1 MLSEKE
7 IEVLKAGAYGVTRDG
22 RKVKYLGKVS
32 SNTNGWLTFNK
43 LNEIQDV
50 FLQYSTFASYFNK
63 TEHELDIVGL
73 WEDRPEPFNLERA
86 LAGEMIVENNVHY
99 WLVAQSRANKDE
111 YILEDLEGNTTT
123 CRLDEL
129 YNKFTMWKEPE
140 PVKPSAD
147 DLPKPIRELD
157 DITEIWRITVDC
169 DENRL
174 VPHRT
179 IKGSG
184 WTSGER
190 ERAANGCYYATEE
203 DCRAVCNWLMNR

>member
-7 IEVLKAGAYGVTRDG
+7 IEALKAGAYGVTRDG

-32 SNTNGWLTFNK
+32 SNTNGWITFNK

-63 TEHELDIVGL
+63 KEHDLDIVGL
-73 WEDRPEPFNLERA
+73 WENKPEPFDLERA
-86 LAGEMIVENNVHY
+86 MAGEMIVENNFHY
-99 WLVAQSRANKDE
+99 WLVAQSRSNKDE

-129 YNKFTMWKEPE
+129 YNKFKMWKEPE

-147 DLPKPIRELD
+147 DLPKPIREVGDLSKVWK
-157 DITEIWRITVDC
+157 IGS
-169 DENRL
+169 ENGVYKPQSL
-174 VPHRT
+174 NKSVNWFP
-179 IKGSG
+179 S
-184 WTSGER
+184 
-190 ERAANGCYYATEE
+190 ERAMIENGCCFATRE
-203 DCRAVCNWLMNR
+203 DCQIVCNWLMNR